1 MKITKEKYLL
11 KALNYL
17 DRLYAIGLTQMQI
30 SIELGVNDRTIRK
43 WESFSSVPSGI
54 QFYNL
59 RLLCKEYGA

>member
-1 MKITKEKYLL
+1 MKITREKYLL
-11 KALNYL
+11 KVLNYL

-43 WESFSSVPSGI
+43 WKSFNSVPSGI

-59 RLLCKEYGA
+59 RLLCKKYGA